1 MLRRKLL
8 VLPDD
13 FFRRSREDEIYG
25 RSLIVG
31 KLAYKK
37 LPDNLLSFKLNDPLE
52 VWGDDFGNKMPYSS
66 RDGYL
71 QVGQRKPL

>member
-8 VLPDD
+8 VLHDL
-13 FFRRSREDEIYG
+13 FRRSREDETYENY
-25 RSLIVG
+25 LIAG
-31 KLAYKK
+31 KFFRKK
-37 LPDNLLSFKLNDPLE
+37 FPDNLLSFKLSFPLK
-52 VWGDDFGNKMPYSS
+52 VCGDDFGNKMPYSS